1 LLADLSTKTGIS
13 MSSEHQEWLSAASDN
28 QSVSAEQL
36 DSLLSDADLQARWL
50 RYQLAGAVIR
60 QELAPPLDTDFSDRF
75 AAMLDLEDSHQLVA
89 EPVPVLQQAMA
100 SPVNGSQPAANQG
113 WWKML
118 MQGAIAA
125 GVAIVAV
132 VGVQQTQQK
141 PDDALTSPLPVL
153 QTNPIGGVAAPV
165 SLSQT
170 SVESRFTPHQQQLQ
184 VEQQRRLQELMQA
197 RQQQIRLMEQAAA
210 QQAKKDATDEGKGQQ
225 Q

>member
-1 LLADLSTKTGIS
+1 
-13 MSSEHQEWLSAASDN
+13 MSSEHQEWLSTASDN

-36 DSLLSDADLQARWL
+36 DSLLSDPQLQASWL
-50 RYQLAGAVIR
+50 RYQLAGSVIR
-60 QELAPPLDTDFSDRF
+60 QELAPQLDLDFADRF
-75 AAMLDLEDSHQLVA
+75 AAVLEQEERHQLVA
-89 EPVPVLQQAMA
+89 EPVPVLQQVAA
-100 SPVNGSQPAANQG
+100 SPVGGNQPAANQG

-141 PDDALTSPLPVL
+141 PDDALITPLPVL
-153 QTNPIGGVAAPV
+153 QTSPIGGVAAPV

-170 SVESRFTPHQQQLQ
+170 SVESRFTPQQQQQQL
-184 VEQQRRLQELMQA
+184 EQQRRLQELMQA

-210 QQAKKDATDEGKGQQ
+210 QQAKKDSADEDKGQQ

>member
-1 LLADLSTKTGIS
+1 

-28 QSVSAEQL
+28 QSISAEQL
-36 DSLLSDADLQARWL
+36 DSLLADPQLQDRWL
-50 RYQLAGAVIR
+50 RFQLTGAVMR
-60 QELAPPLDTDFSDRF
+60 QEASSPLSDDFAERF
-75 AAMLDLEDSHQLVA
+75 ASVLALEESHQLA
-89 EPVPVLQQAMA
+89 TETVPALATIAAAQLPQ
-100 SPVNGSQPAANQG
+100 SQPAANQG

-132 VGVQQTQQK
+132 VGVQQGQQK

-153 QTNPIGGVAAPV
+153 QTSPIGGVAAPV

-170 SVESRFTPHQQQLQ
+170 SVESRFTPQQQQLQ
-184 VEQQRRLQELMQA
+184 LEQQRRLQELMQA

-210 QQAKKDATDEGKGQQ
+210 QQKAKPAAQEDKGQQ

>member
-1 LLADLSTKTGIS
+1 

-36 DSLLSDADLQARWL
+36 DSLLSDPELQASWL
-50 RYQLAGAVIR
+50 RYQLAGSVIR
-60 QELAPPLDTDFSDRF
+60 QELAPQLDTAFADRF
-75 AAMLDLEDSHQLVA
+75 AAILEQEDSHQLVA
-89 EPVPVLQQAMA
+89 EPVPVLQQATA
-100 SPVNGSQPAANQG
+100 SPVGGSQPAANQG

-141 PDDALTSPLPVL
+141 PDDALTTPLPVL
-153 QTNPIGGVAAPV
+153 QTSPIGGVAAPV

-170 SVESRFTPHQQQLQ
+170 SVESRFTPQQQQQL
-184 VEQQRRLQELMQA
+184 EQQRRLQELMQA

-210 QQAKKDATDEGKGQQ
+210 QQAKKDTTDEGKGQQ

>member
-1 LLADLSTKTGIS
+1 

-36 DSLLSDADLQARWL
+36 DSLLSDPQLQASWL
-50 RYQLAGAVIR
+50 RYQLAGSVIR
-60 QELAPPLDTDFSDRF
+60 QELAPQLDVDFADRF
-75 AAMLDLEDSHQLVA
+75 AAVLEQEDSHQLVA
-89 EPVPVLQQAMA
+89 EAVPVVQQGTA
-100 SPVNGSQPAANQG
+100 SPVSSNQPAANQG

-141 PDDALTSPLPVL
+141 PDDALTAPLPVL
-153 QTNPIGGVAAPV
+153 QTSPIGGVAAPV

-170 SVESRFTPHQQQLQ
+170 SVESRFTPQQQQQQL
-184 VEQQRRLQELMQA
+184 EQQRRLQELMQA

-210 QQAKKDATDEGKGQQ
+210 QQAKKDTTDEGKGQQ

>member
-1 LLADLSTKTGIS
+1 

-36 DSLLSDADLQARWL
+36 DSLLSDPQLQASWL
-50 RYQLAGAVIR
+50 RYQLAGSVIR
-60 QELAPPLDTDFSDRF
+60 QELAPQLDVDFADRF
-75 AAMLDLEDSHQLVA
+75 AAVLEQEDSHQLIA
-89 EPVPVLQQAMA
+89 ETVPALQQVTA
-100 SPVNGSQPAANQG
+100 SAVSGNQPAANQG

-141 PDDALTSPLPVL
+141 PDDALTAPLPVL
-153 QTNPIGGVAAPV
+153 QTSPIGGVAAPV

-170 SVESRFTPHQQQLQ
+170 SVESRFTPQQQQQQL
-184 VEQQRRLQELMQA
+184 EQQRRLQELMQA

-210 QQAKKDATDEGKGQQ
+210 QQVKKDTTDEGKGQQ

>member
-1 LLADLSTKTGIS
+1 
-13 MSSEHQEWLSAASDN
+13 MSSEHQEWLSVASDN

-36 DSLLSDADLQARWL
+36 DSLLSDPQLQASWL
-50 RYQLAGAVIR
+50 RYQLAGSVIR
-60 QELAPPLDTDFSDRF
+60 QELAPQLDIDFADRF
-75 AAMLDLEDSHQLVA
+75 AAVLEQEDSHQLVA
-89 EPVPVLQQAMA
+89 EPVPVLQQVTA
-100 SPVNGSQPAANQG
+100 SPVSGNQPAANQG

-141 PDDALTSPLPVL
+141 PDDALTAPLPVL
-153 QTNPIGGVAAPV
+153 QTSPIGGVAAPV

-170 SVESRFTPHQQQLQ
+170 SVESRFTPQQQQQQL
-184 VEQQRRLQELMQA
+184 EQQRRLQELMQA

-210 QQAKKDATDEGKGQQ
+210 QQAKKDTTDEGKGQQ

>member
-1 LLADLSTKTGIS
+1 

-28 QSVSAEQL
+28 QSVSAQQL
-36 DSLLSDADLQARWL
+36 DSLLSDPDLQASWL
-50 RYQLAGAVIR
+50 RYQLAGTVLR
-60 QELAPPLDTDFSDRF
+60 QELTPHLDINFADRF
-75 AAMLDLEDSHQLVA
+75 SAVLEQEEAHQLVA
-89 EPVPVLQQAMA
+89 ETVPVLQ
-100 SPVNGSQPAANQG
+100 PVTAAAVTGTQPAANQG

-125 GVAIVAV
+125 SVALIAV

-141 PDDALTSPLPVL
+141 PDDALTTPLPVL
-153 QTNPIGGVAAPV
+153 QTSPIGGVAAPV

-170 SVESRFTPHQQQLQ
+170 SVESRFTPQQQQLQ
-184 VEQQRRLQELMQA
+184 LEQQRRLQELMQA

-210 QQAKKDATDEGKGQQ
+210 QQAKNAAADEGKGQQ

>member
-1 LLADLSTKTGIS
+1 

-28 QSVSAEQL
+28 QNVSAEQL
-36 DSLLSDADLQARWL
+36 DSLLSDPDLQASWL
-50 RYQLAGAVIR
+50 RYQLAGSVLR
-60 QELAPPLDTDFSDRF
+60 QELAPQLDLDFADRF
-75 AAMLDLEDSHQLVA
+75 STLLDAEAPHQLAA
-89 EPVPVLQQAMA
+89 EPVPVLQQAK
-100 SPVNGSQPAANQG
+100 VNAVGGTQPAANQG

-132 VGVQQTQQK
+132 VGVQQSQQK
-141 PDDALTSPLPVL
+141 PDEALTAPLPIL
-153 QTNPIGGVAAPV
+153 QTSPIGGVAAPV

-170 SVESRFTPHQQQLQ
+170 SVESRFTPQQQQQQL
-184 VEQQRRLQELMQA
+184 EQQRRLQELMQA

-210 QQAKKDATDEGKGQQ
+210 QQAKNAAADEGKGQQ

>member
-1 LLADLSTKTGIS
+1 

-28 QSVSAEQL
+28 QSVSAQQL
-36 DSLLSDADLQARWL
+36 DLLLSDPDLQASWL
-50 RYQLAGAVIR
+50 RYQLAGTVLR
-60 QELAPPLDTDFSDRF
+60 QELTPQLDINFADRF
-75 AAMLDLEDSHQLVA
+75 SAVLEQEEAHQLVA
-89 EPVPVLQQAMA
+89 ETVPVLQ
-100 SPVNGSQPAANQG
+100 PVTATAVTGSQPAANQG

-125 GVAIVAV
+125 SVALVAV

-141 PDDALTSPLPVL
+141 PDDVLTTPLPVL
-153 QTNPIGGVAAPV
+153 QTSPIGGVAAPV

-170 SVESRFTPHQQQLQ
+170 SVESRFTPQQQQLQ
-184 VEQQRRLQELMQA
+184 LEQQRRLQELMQA

-210 QQAKKDATDEGKGQQ
+210 QQAKNAAADEGKGQQ

>member
-1 LLADLSTKTGIS
+1 

-36 DSLLSDADLQARWL
+36 DSLLSDPQLQASWL
-50 RYQLAGAVIR
+50 RYQLAGSVIR
-60 QELAPPLDTDFSDRF
+60 QELAPQLDVDFADRF
-75 AAMLDLEDSHQLVA
+75 AATLELEESHQLVA
-89 EPVPVLQQAMA
+89 EPVPVLQQATA
-100 SPVNGSQPAANQG
+100 SPVGGSQPAANQG

-141 PDDALTSPLPVL
+141 PDDALTTPLPVL
-153 QTNPIGGVAAPV
+153 QTSPIGGVAAPV

-170 SVESRFTPHQQQLQ
+170 SVESRFTPQQQQQQL
-184 VEQQRRLQELMQA
+184 EQQRRLQELMQA

-210 QQAKKDATDEGKGQQ
+210 QQVKKDTTDEGKGQQ

>member
-1 LLADLSTKTGIS
+1 

-36 DSLLSDADLQARWL
+36 DSLLSDPELQASWL
-50 RYQLAGAVIR
+50 RYQLAGSVIR
-60 QELAPPLDTDFSDRF
+60 QELAPQLDVDFADRF
-75 AAMLDLEDSHQLVA
+75 AAMLEQEDSHQLVA
-89 EPVPVLQQAMA
+89 EPVPVLQQVTA
-100 SPVNGSQPAANQG
+100 SPVSGNQPAANQG

-141 PDDALTSPLPVL
+141 PDDALTAPLPVL
-153 QTNPIGGVAAPV
+153 QTSPIGGVAAPV

-170 SVESRFTPHQQQLQ
+170 SVESRFTPQQQQQQL
-184 VEQQRRLQELMQA
+184 EQQRRLQELMQA

-210 QQAKKDATDEGKGQQ
+210 QQAKKDTTDEGKGQQ

>member
-1 LLADLSTKTGIS
+1 
-13 MSSEHQEWLSAASDN
+13 MSSEQQEWLSTASDN
-28 QSVSAEQL
+28 QSISAEQL
-36 DSLLSDADLQARWL
+36 DSLLSDPQLQASWL
-50 RYQLAGAVIR
+50 RYQLAGSVIR
-60 QELAPPLDTDFSDRF
+60 QELAPQLDSGFADRF
-75 AAMLDLEDSHQLVA
+75 SALLEQEDSHQLTA
-89 EPVPVLQQAMA
+89 ETVPVLQQATA
-100 SPVNGSQPAANQG
+100 NAVQNTQPAANQG

-141 PDDALTSPLPVL
+141 PDDALTAPLPVL
-153 QTNPIGGVAAPV
+153 QTSPIGGVAAPV

-170 SVESRFTPHQQQLQ
+170 SVESRFTPQQQLQ
-184 VEQQRRLQELMQA
+184 QLEQQRRLQELMQA

-210 QQAKKDATDEGKGQQ
+210 QQAKQEKTDEGKGQQ

>member
-1 LLADLSTKTGIS
+1 

-36 DSLLSDADLQARWL
+36 DSLLSDPQLQASWL
-50 RYQLAGAVIR
+50 RYQLAGSVIR
-60 QELAPPLDTDFSDRF
+60 QELAPQLDVDFADRF
-75 AAMLDLEDSHQLVA
+75 AAVLEQEDSHQLVA
-89 EPVPVLQQAMA
+89 EPVPVLQQVTA
-100 SPVNGSQPAANQG
+100 SPVSGNQPAANQG

-141 PDDALTSPLPVL
+141 PDDALTAPLPVL
-153 QTNPIGGVAAPV
+153 QTSPIGGVAAPV

-170 SVESRFTPHQQQLQ
+170 SVESRFTPQQQQQQL
-184 VEQQRRLQELMQA
+184 EQQRRLQELMQA

-210 QQAKKDATDEGKGQQ
+210 QQAKKDTTNEGKGQQ

>member
-1 LLADLSTKTGIS
+1 

-36 DSLLSDADLQARWL
+36 DSLLSDPQLQASWL
-50 RYQLAGAVIR
+50 RYQLAGSVIR
-60 QELAPPLDTDFSDRF
+60 QELAPQLDVDFADRF
-75 AAMLDLEDSHQLVA
+75 AAVLEQEDSHQLVA
-89 EPVPVLQQAMA
+89 EPVPVLQQVTA
-100 SPVNGSQPAANQG
+100 SPVSGNQPAANQG

-141 PDDALTSPLPVL
+141 PDDALTAPLPVL
-153 QTNPIGGVAAPV
+153 QTSPIGGVAAPV

-170 SVESRFTPHQQQLQ
+170 SVESRFTPQQQQQQL
-184 VEQQRRLQELMQA
+184 EQQRRLQELMQA

-210 QQAKKDATDEGKGQQ
+210 QQAKKDTTDEGKGQQ

>member
-1 LLADLSTKTGIS
+1 

-36 DSLLSDADLQARWL
+36 DSLLSDPQLQASWL
-50 RYQLAGAVIR
+50 RYQLAGSVIR
-60 QELAPPLDTDFSDRF
+60 QELAPQLDVDFADRF
-75 AAMLDLEDSHQLVA
+75 AAVLELEDSHQLVA
-89 EPVPVLQQAMA
+89 EAVPVLQQVTA
-100 SPVNGSQPAANQG
+100 SPVSGNQPAANQG

-141 PDDALTSPLPVL
+141 PDEALTAPLPVL
-153 QTNPIGGVAAPV
+153 QTSPIGGVAAPV

-170 SVESRFTPHQQQLQ
+170 SVESRFTPQQQQQQL
-184 VEQQRRLQELMQA
+184 EQQRRLQELMQA

-210 QQAKKDATDEGKGQQ
+210 QQAKKDTTDEGKGQQ